1 MIEQGDI
8 VVFSFD
14 PSKGHEQKGHR
25 PALVVS
31 NNVYNRKTVFR
42 VVVPISGTDR
52 DFALYV
58 PLDGRTKTQ
67 GKILADQMRTVD
79 IDARKVHRVERLPDD
94 ILDAVLEILQATVE
108 R

>member
-8 VVFSFD
+8 ITLTFD
-14 PSKGHEQKGHR
+14 PAKGYEQKGHR

-31 NNVYNRKTVFR
+31 NNVYNKKTMFR
-42 VVVPISGTDR
+42 VVVPVSSTDR

-58 PLDGRTKTQ
+58 PLDSRTKTQ

-79 IDARKVHRVERLPDD
+79 IFARKAKKIEKIPDD
-94 ILDAVLEILQATVE
+94 ILDGVLEILQATVE

>member
-8 VVFSFD
+8 ISLSFD
-14 PSKGHEQKGHR
+14 PAKGYEQKGHR

-31 NNVYNRKTVFR
+31 NNVYNGKTMFR
-42 VVVPISGTDR
+42 VVVPISSTDR

-58 PLDGRTKTQ
+58 PLDDRTKIQ

-79 IDARKVHRVERLPDD
+79 IFVRKAKKIERIPDD
-94 ILDAVLEILQATVE
+94 ILDNVLEILQATVE